1 MVWFINVDEGKH
13 FSMDDSFP
21 RCHPLYVSFAISA
34 CIADAIGVIDD
45 TVDGGGD
52 GFKSSMGMLRK
63 AWDFGPVIHAIWRIW
78 VKVMPV
84 AWVWRFHGFMNGSF
98 WIFIFVIDAKEE
110 GIRGWHRTRLD
121 WYCPQDTSTR
131 GSHAGWF
138 LVVWRASSSCSVQ

>member
-1 MVWFINVDEGKH
+1 MSVLLYEVLVDQLLVLV
-13 FSMDDSFP
+13 P
-21 RCHPLYVSFAISA
+21 APC
-34 CIADAIGVIDD
+34 
-45 TVDGGGD
+45 T
-52 GFKSSMGMLRK
+52 SSSCCCTYLRK